1 MSDSKA
7 IRGGDSKCGGKVH
20 AEPEKTPMDGAADPQ
35 RIAIYSGTRNLYAAM
50 DAAEKSLVANSS
62 VERVY
67 FLIEDDEFPH
77 ELPGIVET
85 TNVREQHWFS
95 PHGPN
100 MKTQF
105 TYMALLRVCY
115 AKILPKAKRVL
126 QLDVDTVVIDDID
139 ALLAMDMRE
148 AWFAAVREPARSVD
162 LKDGTTV
169 RTDYKPWGERYYNI
183 GVAMFNLE
191 QIRKDRIDD
200 FLIHALNTEHLDYI
214 DQDAWDKYG
223 NDRCIDLDTRYN
235 ESMVTGYTD
244 NPAIVHFAGY
254 GNDWMHPDFKWCP
267 RLEHL
272 RRYREMPWDEV
283 MELHARHVG
292 KTS

>member
-7 IRGGDSKCGGKVH
+7 IRGGDSKWHGK
-20 AEPEKTPMDGAADPQ
+20 APEKNTNAPVAVVGAPQ
-35 RIAIYSGTRNLYAAM
+35 RVAVYSGTRNLYDAM
-50 DAAEKSLVANSS
+50 DAAARSLIANSS

-77 ELPGIVET
+77 ELPDIVET
-85 TNVREQHWFS
+85 VNVREQHWFA

-115 AKILPKAKRVL
+115 TKILPKAKRVL
-126 QLDVDTVVIDDID
+126 QLDVDTVVVDDID
-139 ALLAMDMRE
+139 ALWAMDMRE
-148 AWFAAVREPARSVD
+148 AWFAAVREPERYVD
-162 LKDGTTV
+162 TSEGKV

-200 FLIHALNTEHLDYI
+200 FLIHALNTEQLPYI

-223 NDRCIDLDTRYN
+223 NDRCIDLDRRYN
-235 ESMVTGYTD
+235 ESIVTGYTD
-244 NPAIVHFAGY
+244 NPAIVHYAGY
-254 GNDWMHPDFKWCP
+254 GNDWLLAGCKSCP
-267 RLEHL
+267 RLEYA
-272 RRYREMPWDEV
+272 RKYREMSWDEA
-283 MELHARHVG
+283 MELHALHVG